1 MSVAASTGHPAL
13 YDTLVALH
21 VVSAVIGFGAVALSG
36 LYGATAGHPDRP
48 GATEE
53 AGRYFRSPGRAEWLV
68 VIVPVL
74 GAGALGL
81 RPSGADFG
89 DIWVIAASI
98 IWLAATAL
106 LLGVVRPAER
116 RIRAAIGTRAGSAG
130 SPVAGQNPVASKGP
144 AASPTPAR
152 PATVPGVA
160 GAGRLLMWGAIGSD
174 LLFVAAL
181 VFMIGQPA

>member
-1 MSVAASTGHPAL
+1 L

-21 VVSAVIGFGAVALSG
+21 VVSAVIGFGSVAVSG
-36 LYGATAGHPDRP
+36 LYGATARHVDRP
-48 GATEE
+48 GPAEE

-68 VIVPVL
+68 LVVPFL

-89 DIWVIAASI
+89 DTWVIAASL

-116 RIRAAIGTRAGSAG
+116 QIRAGIRASGTGRRVTDEAGAAAG
-130 SPVAGQNPVASKGP
+130 AAPPRLGAVPEVAP
-144 AASPTPAR
+144 
-152 PATVPGVA
+152 
-160 GAGRLLMWGAIGSD
+160 AGRLLMWGAAGCD

-181 VFMIGQPA
+181 VLMIGQPA